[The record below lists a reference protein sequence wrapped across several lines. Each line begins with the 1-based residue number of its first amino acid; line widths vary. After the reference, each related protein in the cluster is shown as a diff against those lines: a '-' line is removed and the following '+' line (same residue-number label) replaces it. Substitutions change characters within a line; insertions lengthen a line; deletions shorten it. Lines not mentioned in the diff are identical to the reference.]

1 MDADRKRI
9 SLTVRPDRSRKDTRN
24 FACRMDASVF
34 DRMEEYVRMARQS
47 KTAVV
52 ELALSEY
59 LERHFDAM
67 RRTMEPGAGRDG

>member
-1 MDADRKRI
+1 MDADRKLA
-9 SLTVRPDRSRKDTRN
+9 SMAARPDRFRKSTRN
-24 FACRMDASVF
+24 FACRMDAGVF